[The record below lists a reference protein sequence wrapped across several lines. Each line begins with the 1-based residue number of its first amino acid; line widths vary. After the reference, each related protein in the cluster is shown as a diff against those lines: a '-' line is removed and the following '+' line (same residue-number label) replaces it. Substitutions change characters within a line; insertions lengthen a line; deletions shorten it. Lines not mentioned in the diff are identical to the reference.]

1 MKRLLSKENLKRMQR
16 IVSVAAVILSV
27 LQFLDKHGL
36 LYDGENA

>member
-1 MKRLLSKENLKRMQR
+1 MQR

-27 LQFLDKHGL
+27 LQFLDRHGL